1 MKMMRL
7 DRFLAEASSMTRS
20 QVKDV
25 IRAGRV
31 RVCSAPAVKGDVKI
45 DPAKDDVELDGE
57 RVYLPGERWIMLCKE
72 EGYVTARK
80 DDFSP
85 CVTEFL
91 GKELSDKVFPVGR
104 LDIDTTGLLMICND
118 GELAHRL
125 LSPARHV
132 DKVYEAVVSGE
143 IGAKEICM
151 FAQGLAIS
159 EEWTC
164 LPAKLKVLEGGLSM
178 PDQAEDA
185 SRVSV
190 TICEGKFHQIKRMFS
205 KIDSQVLSLKR
216 LSMGSLQLDDK
227 LQPGQ
232 YRRLTREEIASLRI
246 DAGLEKPDS

>member
-1 MKMMRL
+1 MRL
-7 DRFLAEASSMTRS
+7 DKYLADMSVGTRKAIR
-20 QVKDV
+20 QMIKDGLV
-25 IRAGRV
+25 TV
-31 RVCSAPAVKGDVKI
+31 N
-45 DPAKDDVELDGE
+45 GE
-57 RVYLPGERWIMLCKE
+57 
-72 EGYVTARK
+72 TARK
-80 DDFSP
+80 PDQHISQEDCI
-85 CVTEFL
+85 CVR
-91 GKELSDKVFPVGR
+91 GKAVSYERYVYYMLNKPAGVVCAASDARHRTVLDLIEDKSRKDLFPVGR

-246 DAGLEKPDS
+246 DAGLEKPES

>member
-1 MKMMRL
+1 MRL
-7 DRFLAEASSMTRS
+7 DKYLADMSVGTRKAIRQMIKDGLVTVNGETAGKPDQHISQEDCICVRGKAVSYERYVYYMLNKPAGVVCAASDARHRT
-20 QVKDV
+20 V
-25 IRAGRV
+25 
-31 RVCSAPAVKGDVKI
+31 
-45 DPAKDDVELDGE
+45 LDLIE
-57 RVYLPGERWIMLCKE
+57 DKS
-72 EGYVTARK
+72 RK
-80 DDFSP
+80 D
-85 CVTEFL
+85 L
-91 GKELSDKVFPVGR
+91 FPVGR

-246 DAGLEKPDS
+246 DAGLEKPES

>member
-1 MKMMRL
+1 MKMRL
-7 DRFLAEASSMTRS
+7 DKYLADMSVGTRKAIR
-20 QVKDV
+20 QMIKDGLV
-25 IRAGRV
+25 TV
-31 RVCSAPAVKGDVKI
+31 N
-45 DPAKDDVELDGE
+45 GE
-57 RVYLPGERWIMLCKE
+57 
-72 EGYVTARK
+72 TARK
-80 DDFSP
+80 PDQHISQEDCI
-85 CVTEFL
+85 CVR
-91 GKELSDKVFPVGR
+91 GKAVSYERYVYYMLNKPAGVVCAASDARHRTVLDLIEDKSRKDLFPVGR

-246 DAGLEKPDS
+246 DAGLEKPES